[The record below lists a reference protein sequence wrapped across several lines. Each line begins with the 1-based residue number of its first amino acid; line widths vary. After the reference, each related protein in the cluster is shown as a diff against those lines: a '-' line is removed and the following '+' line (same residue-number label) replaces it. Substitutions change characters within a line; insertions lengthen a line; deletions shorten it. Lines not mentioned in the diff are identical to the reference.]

1 MIVPVN
7 DEEEAREIWAER
19 VKHGVH
25 VGYRFDFDR
34 GTNMFWLLS
43 PVFRVVRF
51 GKWNQNNVFHYTEDE
66 EIDEQDFLERCML
79 LPLC

>member
-1 MIVPVN
+1 
-7 DEEEAREIWAER
+7 
-19 VKHGVH
+19 
-25 VGYRFDFDR
+25 
-34 GTNMFWLLS
+34 MFWLLS